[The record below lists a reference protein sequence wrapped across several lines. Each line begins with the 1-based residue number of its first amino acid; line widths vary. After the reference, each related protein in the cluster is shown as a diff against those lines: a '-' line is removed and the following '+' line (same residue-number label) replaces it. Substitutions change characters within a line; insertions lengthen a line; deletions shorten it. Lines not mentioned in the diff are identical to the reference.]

1 MEARIRYLTPA
12 SIELPCDLLYAIR
25 TYNEILRVSRPR
37 NKVTKF
43 DAADNTNEPNAA
55 VNKIIKYSS
64 LSLSWYSKYRFDN
77 IVIKRLVIIMM
88 PKKRRLNP
96 SKTNNGAIVWG
107 ITGNKKK
114 IERNAMMNAS
124 KENP

>member
-1 MEARIRYLTPA
+1 L
-12 SIELPCDLLYAIR
+12 LCDLRYAIR
-25 TYNEILRVSRPR
+25 TYNDILRVSRPR

-43 DAADNTNEPNAA
+43 DAADNINEPNAA
-55 VNKIIKYSS
+55 TNKIIKYSS
-64 LSLSWYSKYRFDN
+64 LSLSWYSRYRFDN
-77 IVIKRLVIIMM
+77 IVIKRLVIIIM

-107 ITGNKKK
+107 TTGIKKK
-114 IERNAMMNAS
+114 IERNAMINAS